1 MAKTKIFGDSGVITS
16 RIKLAELKNGAKYAP
31 KALTLMG
38 GEDGKEELFK
48 IMVGK
53 SGAGPI
59 NAWGASFA
67 PATRDHEGKATI
79 TMMVPAAVEKAKEW
93 VVEEFGG
100 ALMNLAEVEKT
111 LPAVIEKI
119 AADKKAV
126 EDSIEA

>member
-1 MAKTKIFGDSGVITS
+1 MAKTKIFGDSVVITS
-16 RIKLAELKNGAKYAP
+16 SIKLADLKNVAKYAP

-38 GEDGKEELFK
+38 GEDNKEELFK

-53 SGAGPI
+53 SGAGSI